1 VPIDNLIVG
10 LWTPYPTSIA
20 TPLVAI
26 NLIYMG
32 TDNGPID
39 FFVHGTT
46 PSSMNPDYPTLLTSD
61 GELVM
66 GGISVV
72 EGPAAQINGG
82 CQVVATE
89 NISFDSI
96 KSLYRN

>member
-1 VPIDNLIVG
+1 
-10 LWTPYPTSIA
+10 
-20 TPLVAI
+20 
-26 NLIYMG
+26 MG

-82 CQVVATE
+82 CQVVSTE
-89 NISFDSI
+89 SLSFDSI